1 MSLAILKRKA
11 NTRIQQGNARPDPP
25 GSNTTNKNANHLFNK
40 VSHNKQFSING
51 TIRNN
56 HYIGRGSHLNT
67 SFKPCEIQTS
77 TTKKSVLT
85 NRAIRSKAVA
95 TRASDNISQPDDN
108 FPENDSQGLYIF
120 NKKFKHN
127 CVNNSTA
134 TTPTAAPSSTPTDVI
149 QYFPDCS
156 QISGQ
161 KCSQFIGSRVNTQK
175 FIHKDYGVAQSY
187 DEYLSK
193 RVLPPCTN
201 VVNDY
206 KKINNNGITNM
217 RCGRF

>member
-11 NTRIQQGNARPDPP
+11 NTRIQKGNARADPP

-40 VSHNKQFSING
+40 VSHNNQFSING

-67 SFKPCEIQTS
+67 SFKPCESQTS
-77 TTKKSVLT
+77 TIKKSVLS
-85 NRAIRSKAVA
+85 NRTARSRALA
-95 TRASDNISQPDDN
+95 TRASYNISQPDDN

-120 NKKFKHN
+120 NKKFKNN
-127 CVNNSTA
+127 CVNHSTS
-134 TTPTAAPSSTPTDVI
+134 TTTRCGHHGSQDVV
-149 QYFPDCS
+149 QHFPDCS

-161 KCSQFIGSRVNTQK
+161 KCSSFIGTRVNPQN

-193 RVLPPCTN
+193 RLLPPCTN

-217 RCGRF
+217 RCGRH